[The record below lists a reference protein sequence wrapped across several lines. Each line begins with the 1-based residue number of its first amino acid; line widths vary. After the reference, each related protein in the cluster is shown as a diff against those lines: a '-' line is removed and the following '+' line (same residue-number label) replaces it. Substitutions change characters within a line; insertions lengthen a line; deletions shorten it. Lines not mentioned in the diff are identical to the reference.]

1 MKLGYQLLCAKE
13 NSGSASGS
21 TNKVNWKLWSG
32 LWRLKVP
39 NKIKTFVWRACIE
52 SFPTLVNLARRKVVL
67 SNSCISCNREPEIVI
82 HSLWGC
88 EKVKVA

>member
-1 MKLGYQLLCAKE
+1 M
-13 NSGSASGS
+13 
-21 TNKVNWKLWSG
+21 
-32 LWRLKVP
+32 P
-39 NKIKTFVWRACIE
+39 NKIKTFVWRACTE